1 MANEKTPSNQV
12 KSATRTL
19 DIIEFIVA
27 QDHAVTAQHIAG
39 ALAIPVSSLSYL
51 LATLVDREYL
61 IREGRRYGPGP
72 GLERLQARETP
83 FTLAERIAPL
93 VRTLRVQLNETA
105 SFFIRVGWEVE
116 AIATETSEHALRYAI
131 STGVRNPMHALSAGK
146 ALLAALDDAELDRY
160 FAEAKLEKFTPKTC
174 TSKPKLRKE
183 IAEIRR
189 TGLAYSREE
198 FILGTDAV
206 ACPVRVR
213 NGETLGALSVAVPTV
228 RHSKEMEDKIAKLL
242 KRTARLLET
251 T

>member
-27 QDHAVTAQHIAG
+27 QDHAVTAQHIAS

-61 IREGRRYGPGP
+61 TREGRRYKPGP
-72 GLERLQARETP
+72 GLARLQARETP
-83 FTLAERIAPL
+83 FTLAERVAPL

-131 STGVRNPMHALSAGK
+131 STGVRNPMHALSSGK
-146 ALLAALDDAELDRY
+146 ALLAALDDADLERF

-174 TSKPKLRKE
+174 TSKAKLRKE

-198 FILGTDAV
+198 FILGIGAI
-206 ACPVRVR
+206 ACPVRTP
-213 NGETLGALSVAVPTV
+213 NGEALGALSVAVPIV
-228 RHSKEMEDKIAKLL
+228 RHSDEMEHKVVKLLQRSAKLF
-242 KRTARLLET
+242 ET
-251 T
+251 S